1 MKNRKIIIG
10 SRGSKLALIY
20 AEKAR
25 EKILKYSKDFGIEE
39 VIIKE
44 IVTKGD
50 QVQDKRLSEVGGKG
64 LFSKTIEVELLEKKI
79 DIAVHAL
86 KDMPS
91 EATKGL
97 LTDCFL
103 ERNDPRE
110 ILISKDN
117 KDLKDLAS
125 NSIIGTSSFRREFQI
140 KKIRDDLNCKL
151 IRGNVDT
158 RIRKLNEN
166 LYDAVILSYAG
177 INSLGLNQNI
187 SQIFSTSEIIPCA
200 GQGVIALQCRNDDE
214 DLIELLKSV
223 NHQSTQ
229 NSIKTE
235 RDVLKVLEGDC
246 ETAVGV
252 FARINDNKIDIAIHA
267 LKDMPSEE
275 TEGLLTNCF
284 LERNDPREILISRDK
299 KYLKDLAP
307 NSIIGTSSYRREFQI
322 KKIRKDLEC
331 KLIRGNV
338 DTRIKKLNENLYDAI
353 ILSYAGINSL
363 GLDQDISQTFS
374 TTELI
379 PSAGQGVIALQC
391 RSNDEELIELLKKIN
406 HQTTHNS
413 IKAERNVLK
422 VLEGDC
428 ETAVGV
434 FASID
439 GDKINLEAELFS
451 LDGSK
456 RFYLK
461 LSENIDKAN
470 ELGIEMGK
478 TLKKISNNSY
488 KK

>member
-25 EKILKYSKDFGIEE
+25 EKILSYAKNFGIEE
-39 VIIKE
+39 VTIKK
-44 IVTKGD
+44 IVTMGD
-50 QVQDKRLSEVGGKG
+50 KVEDKRLSEVGGKG

-91 EATKGL
+91 EEMEGL
-97 LTDCFL
+97 LTNCFL

-110 ILISKDN
+110 ILISKHN
-117 KDLKDLAS
+117 KHLKDLAP

-140 KKIRDDLNCKL
+140 KKLRDDLDYKL

-166 LYDAVILSYAG
+166 LYDAIVLSYAG
-177 INSLGLNQNI
+177 IDSLGLNQNI
-187 SQIFSTSEIIPCA
+187 SQTFSTSEIIPCA
-200 GQGVIALQCRNDDE
+200 GQGVIALQCRNNDE
-214 DLIELLKSV
+214 ELIELFKSV
-223 NHQSTQ
+223 NHQSTY
-229 NSIKTE
+229 N
-235 RDVLKVLEGDC
+235 
-246 ETAVGV
+246 A
-252 FARINDNKIDIAIHA
+252 
-267 LKDMPSEE
+267 
-275 TEGLLTNCF
+275 
-284 LERNDPREILISRDK
+284 
-299 KYLKDLAP
+299 
-307 NSIIGTSSYRREFQI
+307 
-322 KKIRKDLEC
+322 
-331 KLIRGNV
+331 
-338 DTRIKKLNENLYDAI
+338 
-353 ILSYAGINSL
+353 
-363 GLDQDISQTFS
+363 
-374 TTELI
+374 
-379 PSAGQGVIALQC
+379 
-391 RSNDEELIELLKKIN
+391 
-406 HQTTHNS
+406 

-434 FASID
+434 FASIE

-461 LSENIDKAN
+461 SYESINKAE